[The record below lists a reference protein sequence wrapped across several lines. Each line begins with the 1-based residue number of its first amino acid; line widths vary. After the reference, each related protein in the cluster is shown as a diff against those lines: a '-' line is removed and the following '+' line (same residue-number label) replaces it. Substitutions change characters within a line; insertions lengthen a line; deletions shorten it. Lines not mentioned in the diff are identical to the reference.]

1 MLKIIVVKIQFINPG
16 WGVETANSEM
26 RRKKLIDIS

>member
-16 WGVETANSEM
+16 LGAETANSE
-26 RRKKLIDIS
+26 RRRKLIDIS